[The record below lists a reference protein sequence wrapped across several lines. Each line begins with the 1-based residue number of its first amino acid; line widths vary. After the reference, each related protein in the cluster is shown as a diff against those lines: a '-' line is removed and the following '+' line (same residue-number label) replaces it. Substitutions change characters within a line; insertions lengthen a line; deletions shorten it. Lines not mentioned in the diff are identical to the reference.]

1 MVVARARTLG
11 STKSRPLRLRGETS
25 LSYITSVLVCIAY
38 HSRMLLRG
46 PKQHRLCWECERPV
60 LGRPAPNAC
69 GHTLVEGRIKI
80 KHTRKTTLLILLAW
94 ASCGWAQPGAGDQ
107 VNSKG
112 QLVQDLSGHRW
123 KLKRMRPGQGVKEG
137 LHELPKGDIETLVW
151 IPAQVP
157 GDVYTD
163 LWKAG
168 ALEDPYFGRNS
179 YKAQWVMQDE
189 WWYSL
194 QFNVSEEMKDKVVR
208 LEFDGVDYSC
218 EVWLNGH
225 YLGSH
230 QGVFSRFSFDIT
242 KIVQSDRNWFKGRNM
257 LMVKL
262 DPPPQVNH
270 KVAGLKTPWFGDY
283 WRDLVPFGIWRPVRL
298 VATGPARIDDVYVK
312 SSLRQDGTA
321 DLDVAVTLENHSEQ
335 EKTVVA
341 CRHGARPELCR
352 ASVQIGN
359 TRR

>member
-1 MVVARARTLG
+1 
-11 STKSRPLRLRGETS
+11 
-25 LSYITSVLVCIAY
+25 
-38 HSRMLLRG
+38 
-46 PKQHRLCWECERPV
+46 
-60 LGRPAPNAC
+60 
-69 GHTLVEGRIKI
+69 
-80 KHTRKTTLLILLAW
+80 
-94 ASCGWAQPGAGDQ
+94 
-107 VNSKG
+107 
-112 QLVQDLSGHRW
+112 
-123 KLKRMRPGQGVKEG
+123 MRPGQGVKEG
-137 LHELPKGDIETLVW
+137 LHQLPRGDIETLVW

-163 LWKAG
+163 LWRAG
-168 ALEDPYFGRNS
+168 ALEDPYFGCNS
-179 YKAQWVMQDE
+179 FKAQWVMQDE

-218 EVWLNGH
+218 EVWLNGQ

-242 KIVQSDRNWFKGRNM
+242 KLVQSDRNWLKGRNM

-312 SSLRQDGTA
+312 SSLRQDGA
-321 DLDVAVTLENHSEQ
+321 AELDVAVTLENHSER
-335 EKTVVA
+335 EKTVSLAVTVK
-341 CRHGARPELCR
+341 GQNFSGPT
-352 ASVQIGN
+352 VQAENIQVIKPGKRVIKTKVYIEDPRLWWPWDLGEQN
-359 TRR
+359 LYTAEVMVKEDGRIHDRNQTTFGIREIRDGVESGLYQGRGEFSANGDAQR